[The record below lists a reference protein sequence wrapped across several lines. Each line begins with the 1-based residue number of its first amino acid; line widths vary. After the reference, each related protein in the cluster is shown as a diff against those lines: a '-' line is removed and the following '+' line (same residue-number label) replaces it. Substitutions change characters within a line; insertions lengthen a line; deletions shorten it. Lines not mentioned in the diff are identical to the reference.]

1 MNQRCVYTRQLT
13 KEPTLSSVFR
23 HFVASR
29 VLPVPLSSVRMSQCL
44 SPSSG
49 GSDLLQS
56 VQPFNFHLL
65 CRFCKLKG

>member
-29 VLPVPLSSVRMSQCL
+29 VLPVPLSSGRMSQCL

-49 GSDLLQS
+49 ESDLLQS
-56 VQPFNFHLL
+56 VQHFNFHLL
-65 CRFCKLKG
+65 GRFSKLKG